1 MRYPAEHKEQTRER
15 IVKAAGRRFRSRGGE
30 GAAIAD
36 LMRDLR
42 LTHGGFYRHF
52 DSKEDLFAEAFAH
65 SLEEMGDRMV
75 WVAEHAPPGMAAKA
89 LIEGYFSLEHCEN
102 LPEGCPVA
110 ALAPEI
116 ARRPR
121 RSRSRFLQAL
131 RRLVTRMAVYMPGS
145 TEEER
150 TRKAMMLLSGMSGTM
165 TIARAMT
172 DDHERRQFL
181 DNAKAFYLKALTI
194 T

>member
-1 MRYPAEHKEQTRER
+1 
-15 IVKAAGRRFRSRGGE
+15 
-30 GAAIAD
+30 
-36 LMRDLR
+36 
-42 LTHGGFYRHF
+42 
-52 DSKEDLFAEAFAH
+52 
-65 SLEEMGDRMV
+65 
-75 WVAEHAPPGMAAKA
+75 MAAKA

-102 LPEGCPVA
+102 LAEGCPVA

-121 RSRSRFLQAL
+121 RSRSPFLQAL

-150 TRKAMMLLSGMSGTM
+150 TRKAMMLFSGMPGTM

-181 DNAKAFYLKALTI
+181 DEAKAFYLKALTI